1 MKKRTSQK
9 QEAAQV
15 TSTRDE
21 VMNTSVEVCSF
32 KVPLPRLNRV
42 SFCTIYSFA
51 CVSYALALM
60 RAPTIGSE
68 TTNVDHRMNVQTF

>member
-9 QEAAQV
+9 QEAAQM

-32 KVPLPRLNRV
+32 NVPLPRLNRV

-51 CVSYALALM
+51 CINYALALM
-60 RAPTIGSE
+60 RTPTIGSE
-68 TTNVDHRMNVQTF
+68 TTGVEHTLNVQTF

>member
-1 MKKRTSQK
+1 MKKKTSQK
-9 QEAAQV
+9 QQTAQV

-51 CVSYALALM
+51 CVSYALAIM
-60 RAPTIGSE
+60 RTPTIGSE